1 MQLRSRFE
9 TRSRVLVIRAQNCPQ
24 VDSGDRPLGAV
35 LFPSKKARREGLN
48 VESIDL
54 DWKDWAI
61 LSCREEFPCRYGYN
75 DDKRLNWTS
84 YPLNEWQ
91 LRMSAMVDTNSQEA
105 KEKE

>member
-1 MQLRSRFE
+1 M
-9 TRSRVLVIRAQNCPQ
+9 
-24 VDSGDRPLGAV
+24 DSGDRPLGAV

-105 KEKE
+105 KKREGIVKQRNERIPGHRLMLKRKWM